1 MRTLGLR
8 ARAARKYKA
17 TTQSQHDLPVAPN
30 RLEQDFTAPA
40 PNRVWV
46 SDITYLWTAEGWL
59 YLAAVLDL
67 HARSV
72 VGWAMADRMT
82 RDLVTS
88 ALVMAVGRRRPE
100 PGLIVHSDRG
110 SQYASHDYQALLA
123 AHGCLCSMSRKSD
136 CYDNAAMESFFH
148 TLKVEQVNDAN
159 YRTREEAKADVFE
172 YIETYYN
179 PIRRHSTLNY
189 LSPRDFEN
197 RMAA

>member
-1 MRTLGLR
+1 MRPMDLF
-8 ARAARKYKA
+8 AR
-17 TTQSQHDLPVAPN
+17 T
-30 RLEQDFTAPA
+30 
-40 PNRVWV
+40 
-46 SDITYLWTAEGWL
+46 
-59 YLAAVLDL
+59 
-67 HARSV
+67 V
-72 VGWAMADRMT
+72 VGWAMAERMT
-82 RDLVTS
+82 RDLVMA
-88 ALVMAVGRRRPE
+88 ALAMAVGRRRPE

-110 SQYASHDYQALLA
+110 SQYAAHDYPALLA
-123 AHGCLCSMSRKSD
+123 AHGCLCGMSRKGD
-136 CYDNAAMESFFH
+136 CYDHAAMERFFH